1 MEKREI
7 VALLE
12 ALCDRPLG
20 AGGANDPAQL
30 QALCR
35 GAADVLARAQ
45 PDRSDTETVAE
56 TDRLTALLATVLS
69 GRASE
74 ADRALLAETLAGS
87 PTHRL
92 EASPAPAYLDAIEAS
107 AQPAPAELID
117 ELLRGDAPNKP
128 NFSTIRPGSLSAMAN
143 GRWALNWRAAAA
155 LVALLF
161 VVGGAWSLYSQ
172 QGLTNQPLPAAKSTT
187 PSASVATGAA
197 PAAPPALATAPP
209 CEPHAPAAAIGT
221 EADGLPQGQ
230 ASEGFRKDPN
240 CISPADSQMARQP
253 ADQDLAAAR
262 ARAEAARAQAEAAA
276 KVGAAQTG
284 REPTEG
290 TLQADKA
297 ARPFPEPEGRRP
309 AAARAA
315 PSYPAAR

>member
-12 ALCDRPLG
+12 ALCDRPLA

-35 GAADVLARAQ
+35 GAADVLARTQ
-45 PDRSDTETVAE
+45 PDRSPTETVAE
-56 TDRLTALLATVLS
+56 TDRLTALGDGAVGS
-69 GRASE
+69 GIGGQPRTARRD
-74 ADRALLAETLAGS
+74 AC
-87 PTHRL
+87 RL
-92 EASPAPAYLDAIEAS
+92 EASSAPAYLDAIEAS

-128 NFSTIRPGSLSAMAN
+128 NFSIIWPGSLSAMAN

-161 VVGGAWSLYSQ
+161 VVGGTWSLYSQ

-187 PSASVATGAA
+187 PPASVATGAA

-284 REPTEG
+284 REPAEG

-297 ARPFPEPEGRRP
+297 ARPFLEPEGRRP

>member
-35 GAADVLARAQ
+35 GAADVLARTQ
-45 PDRSDTETVAE
+45 PDRSHTETVAE

-74 ADRALLAETLAGS
+74 ADRGLLAEMLAGS
-87 PTHRL
+87 PTHQL
-92 EASPAPAYLDAIEAS
+92 EASSAPAYLDAIEAA
-107 AQPAPAELID
+107 AQRAPAELID
-117 ELLRGDAPNKP
+117 ELLIGDAPNKP
-128 NFSTIRPGSLSAMAN
+128 NFSTIRPGPLSAMAN
-143 GRWALNWRAAAA
+143 GRWAPNWRAVSA

-172 QGLTNQPLPAAKSTT
+172 RGLTNQPLPAAKSTT
-187 PSASVATGAA
+187 PPASVATGAA
-197 PAAPPALATAPP
+197 PAAPALATAPP
-209 CEPHAPAAAIGT
+209 CEPQAPPAASGT
-221 EADGLPQGQ
+221 EADGLPPRQ
-230 ASEGFRKDPN
+230 ASESFRKEAN
-240 CISPADSQMARQP
+240 CISPADSQIARHP
-253 ADQDLAAAR
+253 DDQDLAAAR
-262 ARAEAARAQAEAAA
+262 APAEAARAQAGAAA
-276 KVGAAQTG
+276 KVGATQTG
-284 REPTEG
+284 REPAEG

-297 ARPFPEPEGRRP
+297 VRPFLEPEGQRP

-315 PSYPAAR
+315 PSHTGAR